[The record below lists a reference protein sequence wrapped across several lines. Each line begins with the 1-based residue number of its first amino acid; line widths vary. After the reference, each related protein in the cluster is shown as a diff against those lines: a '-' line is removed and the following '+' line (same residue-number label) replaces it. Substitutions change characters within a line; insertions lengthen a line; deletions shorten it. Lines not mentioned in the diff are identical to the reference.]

1 MTGNERFDDSIGNWL
16 QAAAPDRLPQR
27 VLEATFERTRRT
39 RQGRAWR
46 AVLGTRRVTQ
56 MAPALAGAA
65 VVVAAVVAV
74 SVIPS
79 LSPAATPSPSP
90 SATLAPSTSP
100 VAGTPVWPQTSLE
113 EARQAQALADAG
125 DRNYTWQVSPRWVQ
139 PGQHH
144 PMSLEFFDRFLK
156 EKLGWDNA
164 TWDEAFAHR
173 EGLKAGD
180 VIFVRCGPDG
190 TNPLY
195 PNDPAHPLCAPTL
208 DDYRYETV
216 KVHVTQPVKEGE
228 AGIFVVTGWEMIE
241 PAVQVAPASDA
252 EIAASLGAFLRA
264 RVDGAGAEGLVDFD
278 TYDDPLAG
286 ERVSQEIPLLY
297 ATSDGAPY
305 KRSEFEVIGR
315 PEWPTGGMSFKTR
328 LFTENDATV
337 VEQQFGLARVGTAA
351 PRVRFGFDPTTE
363 NGQAVPET
371 FGFLDG
377 EVTYRVTAPLGP
389 SQDGDRGPNRLAI
402 EGLLPNDD
410 NPRKV
415 LLFLAD
421 PQPLG
426 PRCGEAPLANAEALA
441 RSIQGA
447 ADFAAHPPVPV
458 TVGGL
463 PALQLDVMLGSPS
476 GCSIELEHSPGTDR
490 ARLTLVDLPPG
501 GAARILVLAT
511 VSDADSIQTVLG
523 YAAPVIAS
531 IEFHAPGR

>member
-241 PAVQVAPASDA
+241 PAVQVAPPSDA

-305 KRSEFEVIGR
+305 KRSEFEVVDR
-315 PEWPTGGMSFKTR
+315 PE
-328 LFTENDATV
+328 
-337 VEQQFGLARVGTAA
+337 VGTDGAVVPHRIPA
-351 PRVRFGFDPTTE
+351 VVVPHPRLEQRHEVEVAHAQLAQVRDL
-363 NGQAVPET
+363 V
-371 FGFLDG
+371 LDALEVVG
-377 EVTYRVTAPLGP
+377 EPLGVRGVAHHP
-389 SQDGDRGPNRLAI
+389 RQLQPVRLKRAPAQVKVRSYPDGYPTSVYLVSWMARIFNLK
-402 EGLLPNDD
+402 
-410 NPRKV
+410 NPWSRNPYACRFIV
-415 LLFLAD
+415 LILLFV
-421 PQPLG
+421 PSIGPL
-426 PRCGEAPLANAEALA
+426 
-441 RSIQGA
+441 
-447 ADFAAHPPVPV
+447 
-458 TVGGL
+458 
-463 PALQLDVMLGSPS
+463 
-476 GCSIELEHSPGTDR
+476 
-490 ARLTLVDLPPG
+490 
-501 GAARILVLAT
+501 
-511 VSDADSIQTVLG
+511 
-523 YAAPVIAS
+523 VIITS
-531 IEFHAPGR
+531 